1 MYCWGG
7 ASAISVLRRHPLSQ
21 NSAVSTSRAV
31 QASPSCESAA
41 RRLST
46 MLMYRPYRPGR
57 GPQLNPQDVERL
69 LHTTVIHGHAIWRSG
84 EQESRRER
92 IACSESR

>member
-1 MYCWGG
+1 
-7 ASAISVLRRHPLSQ
+7 
-21 NSAVSTSRAV
+21 
-31 QASPSCESAA
+31 
-41 RRLST
+41 